1 MQETLIKAAQ
11 FFMSLSLLIVLHE
24 LGHFIPAKLFKTRVE
39 KFYLFFDPWFSL
51 VKKKVGG
58 TEYGIGWLPLGG
70 YVKIAGMVDESM
82 DKDQMDEEPKDWEF
96 RSKPAWQRLI
106 ILIGG
111 VTVNVLV
118 AFIIYA
124 GSLAYW
130 GEEYLPNESV
140 IHGIE
145 VDSTGKTLGFENG
158 DFILSVNNTPVENFN
173 AIPIEIALQEGG
185 DVQVLRNNQQITVS
199 ITTAQI
205 SSLIKSPRMF
215 TPRTE
220 YLVSQFVEGSVA
232 QAAGLM
238 AGDKL
243 VGINGQPL
251 RYFDE
256 YLKAVPTYANDSIV
270 LSAQRGNSIVDLDI
284 LVPATGKLG
293 VYREIQIDKM
303 FELSKKEYGFFEAIP
318 AGFKKAGTTLSN
330 YLRQF
335 KLIFN
340 PETEAY
346 KSVGGFLTIGSQFP
360 GVWNWQFF
368 WNFTAFLSIMLAFL
382 NILPIPA
389 LDGGHVVFVLYE
401 MVSGRKPNQKVMEY
415 AQMVG
420 FFILL
425 ALILVVNG
433 KDVIEKFF

>member
-1 MQETLIKAAQ
+1 
-11 FFMSLSLLIVLHE
+11 MSLSILIILHE
-24 LGHFIPAKLFKTRVE
+24 LGHFIPAKLFKTKVE

-51 VKKKVGG
+51 AKKKIGDTV
-58 TEYGIGWLPLGG
+58 YGIGWLPLGG

-82 DKDQMDEEPKDWEF
+82 DKDQMAEEPKEWEF

-111 VTVNVLV
+111 VTVNVIV

-145 VDSTGKTLGFENG
+145 VDSVGRSLGFETGDYIISING
-158 DFILSVNNTPVENFN
+158 EEIENFS

-185 DVQVLRNNQQITVS
+185 DITVLRNGVETNVHISTSQIKTL
-199 ITTAQI
+199 ITT
-205 SSLIKSPRMF
+205 PRLF
-215 TPRTE
+215 YPRTE
-220 YLVSQFVEGSVA
+220 YIVSKFEKGSVA
-232 QAAGLM
+232 EAAGVR
-238 AGDKL
+238 AGDQL
-243 VGINGQPL
+243 VGLNDEPIK
-251 RYFDE
+251 YFDQ
-256 YLKAVPTYANDSIV
+256 YLERIPTLAGDSIV
-270 LSAQRGNSIVDLDI
+270 LHVQREGSILDFAMV
-284 LVPATGKLG
+284 VPPTGKIG
-293 VYREIQIDKM
+293 VHREGRMDKL
-303 FELSKKEYGFFEAIP
+303 FELKQRKYGFLEAIP
-318 AGFKKAGTTLSN
+318 AGFKKAGNTLSN

-335 KLIFN
+335 RLIFN

-346 KSVGGFLTIGSQFP
+346 KSVGGFLTIGDQFP
-360 GVWNWQFF
+360 GVWDWKFF

-401 MVSGRKPNQKVMEY
+401 MITKRKPNQKVLEY

-420 FFILL
+420 FVLL
-425 ALILVVNG
+425 LSLILVVNG
-433 KDVIEKFF
+433 KDIIEKFF